1 MTRIPVYVQ
10 RIKEARVQ
18 LTSLDPLNESAFDLI
33 SEVIWDIQHSAR
45 SIRLWF
51 SKGTPATTS
60 LDNVADILV
69 YLDLRS
75 PDAPKV
81 LDEAAK
87 ALDEC
92 VSALGY

>member
-1 MTRIPVYVQ
+1 MTRIPVYAQ
-10 RIKEARVQ
+10 RIKEARAQ
-18 LTSLDPLNESAFDLI
+18 LTSLDPLNEDADSLI
-33 SEVIWDIQHSAR
+33 DEVIWDLQKSAR
-45 SIRLWF
+45 SIRRWF

-60 LDNVADILV
+60 LDNVTHILAR
-69 YLDLRS
+69 LDLRS

-81 LDEAAK
+81 LDDAAK

>member
-1 MTRIPVYVQ
+1 MTRLPVHVQ

-18 LTSLDPLNESAFDLI
+18 LTSLDPWSESAFDLI

-45 SIRLWF
+45 SIRRWF

-60 LDNVADILV
+60 LDDVAYILAS
-69 YLDLRS
+69 LDLRS

-81 LDEAAK
+81 LDDAAK